1 MVSGKKEDTNTK
13 PTEVKNDEKT
23 PKDTKN
29 DKKDK
34 KDKND
39 KKEQEEELS
48 EEDQQLKNE
57 LELMVERLQDHKK
70 ELHRPAL
77 EHLRQAIRTSTS
89 SMTSVPKPLKF
100 LSKFYP
106 LLRKLHETWQDSP
119 DKQLFADILSVLS
132 MSYAEEGQR
141 ETLRYRFL
149 GSKGEDIGS
158 WGHEYVRHLSSEI
171 MQEYS
176 VRLENDQPTKELVDL
191 ALEIVPFF
199 LKHNAEAD
207 AVDLLLEVESIDQ
220 LARFVDKDTYER
232 VCLYMI
238 GCVNLLAPPD
248 DLAFLRTAR
257 AIYRQQGKFSQALNL
272 SIRVGDMELIKED
285 FEQCNDPSLKKQMA
299 FQLARQQIYIETED
313 QDLNACINNTNL
325 SRYFLSLA
333 RELDVMEPK
342 VPEDIYKSHLENH
355 RTAFGS
361 NIDSIRNNLASTFV
375 NAFVN
380 AAFCKDKLII
390 TDDDGDSN
398 WIYKTKEH
406 GITSTTA
413 SLGLICLWDIETGL
427 SLIDKYMYAGDDY
440 IKAGALLA
448 IGILNS
454 GVREESDPAL
464 ALLSEHLETGS
475 VSIKQSAIF
484 GLGLAYAGSHREDI
498 SDLLLPIVSDSTLS
512 MELSCLAALAL
523 GMVFVGTCDG
533 DITCAILQ
541 TMMEREEVYLKD
553 TWSRFMAL
561 GLGLL
566 YLGKQDASE
575 ATLETLKT
583 ISNPLGKQAE
593 VLVEALSY
601 AGTGNVLKVQ
611 KMLHMC
617 NDHIDKEKEDDT
629 FQGFATLGV
638 ALIAMGEEVG
648 SEMSLRTF
656 NHLMHYGEPVI
667 RKTVP
672 LAYGLL
678 CASNPQVTIL
688 DTLSK
693 YSHDNDS
700 EVAISAIFAM
710 GLVGAGTNNARLAQ
724 MLRQLA
730 SFYHKDASVLFI
742 VRIAQGLLHMAKGTM
757 TLNPFHTDRQIMSPV
772 AIAGLLTTIIAFT
785 DHKTFILGKYHY
797 LLYSLV
803 TAMYPRFLITFD
815 ETIEN
820 LPVTVRVGQA
830 VDVVG
835 QAGRP
840 KTITGFQT
848 HSTPVLLAHSER
860 AELATEEYVP
870 LAPVLEGIVLLRKNP
885 EYMEEDKE

>member
-1 MVSGKKEDTNTK
+1 MVSEKKEETIIK
-13 PTEVKNDEKT
+13 PTEELAPKNG
-23 PKDTKN
+23 
-29 DKKDK
+29 KKDK
-34 KDKND
+34 KD

-57 LELMVERLQDHKK
+57 LELMVERLKENNT

-77 EHLRQAIRTSTS
+77 EHLRTAIRTSTS

-100 LSKFYP
+100 LSPFYP
-106 LLRKLHETWQDSP
+106 LLKKLHESWADSP
-119 DKQLFADILSVLS
+119 DKKLFADILSVLS
-132 MSYAEEGQR
+132 MSYGEEGQR
-141 ETLRYRFL
+141 ETLKYRFI
-149 GSKGEDIGS
+149 GSTEEDIGS
-158 WGHEYVRHLSSEI
+158 WGHEYVRHLSGEI
-171 MQEYS
+171 MQEYQA
-176 VRLENDQPTKELVDL
+176 RLENEQSTEELIKL

-207 AVDLLLEVESIDQ
+207 AVDLLLEIESIDQ
-220 LARFVDKDTYER
+220 LPRFIDKNTYER
-232 VCLYMI
+232 VCLYMVS
-238 GCVNLLAPPD
+238 CVNLLAPPD
-248 DLAFLRTAR
+248 DLEFLKTAR
-257 AIYRQQGKFSQALNL
+257 TIYRQQEKYAQALNL
-272 SIRVGDMELIKED
+272 SIRVGDMDLIKED
-285 FEQCNDPSLKKQMA
+285 FENCPDPLLKKQMA
-299 FQLARQQIYIETED
+299 FQLARQQIHIETED
-313 QDLNACINNTNL
+313 ADLNACINNTNL

-355 RTAFGS
+355 RTAFNS
-361 NIDSIRNNLASTFV
+361 NLDSARNNLASSFVNGFV
-375 NAFVN
+375 NAG
-380 AAFCKDKLII
+380 FCKDKLMI
-390 TDDDGDSN
+390 TDDENDSS

-406 GITSTTA
+406 GMTSSTA
-413 SLGLICLWDIETGL
+413 SLGLISLWDIETGL
-427 SLIDKYMYAGDDY
+427 GLIDKYMYSSDDH
-440 IKAGALLA
+440 IKAGALLG

-454 GVREESDPAL
+454 SVREESDPAL
-464 ALLSEHLETGS
+464 ALLTEHLESKSLVT
-475 VSIKQSAIF
+475 KQAAIF
-484 GLGLAYAGSHREDI
+484 GLGLAYAGSAREEV
-498 SDLLLPIVSDSTLS
+498 SELLLPIVSDTTLA
-512 MELSCLAALAL
+512 MELSSLAALAL
-523 GMVFVGTCDG
+523 GLVFVGSCDG
-533 DITCAILQ
+533 DITSTILQ
-541 TMMEREEVYLKD
+541 TMMEREDVYLKD
-553 TWSRFMAL
+553 SWSRFMAL

-575 ATLETLKT
+575 ATLETLKA
-583 ISNPLGKQAE
+583 IEHPLGKQAE
-593 VLVEALSY
+593 VLVEALSF

-617 NDHIDKEKEDDT
+617 NDHLDKDKDDDT

-638 ALIAMGEEVG
+638 ALIAMGEDIG

-667 RKTVP
+667 RKAVP

-730 SFYHKDASVLFI
+730 SFYHKDASSLFM

-772 AIAGLLTTIIAFT
+772 AVAGLMASIIAFT
-785 DHKTFILGKYHY
+785 DYKSFIFGKYHY

-815 ETIEN
+815 ESIES

-860 AELATEEYVP
+860 AELASEEYIP